1 LGARPGER
9 WLVRPDR
16 IVAAIGEPHAL
27 EAKFLREIG
36 CPVAAL

>member
-1 LGARPGER
+1 LGARPVER

-16 IVAAIGEPHAL
+16 IVAEIGEPHAL
-27 EAKFLREIG
+27 GAKFFREIG